1 MSTYCHVGQS
11 ICPLRISMGT
21 LERHYVAPS
30 IHHPTTSQA
39 FNNMRTVSG
48 YILPVY
54 HCTYCLLS
62 ILVDIQ
68 HHILSSS
75 DPVEISDTIDRRLDD
90 FLLQFRV

>member
-48 YILPVY
+48 YILLHTASVSLY
-54 HCTYCLLS
+54 LLS
-62 ILVDIQ
+62 TQ
-68 HHILSSS
+68 YLSRHSTS
-75 DPVEISDTIDRRLDD
+75 YSELKRSRRD
-90 FLLQFRV
+90 FRYN